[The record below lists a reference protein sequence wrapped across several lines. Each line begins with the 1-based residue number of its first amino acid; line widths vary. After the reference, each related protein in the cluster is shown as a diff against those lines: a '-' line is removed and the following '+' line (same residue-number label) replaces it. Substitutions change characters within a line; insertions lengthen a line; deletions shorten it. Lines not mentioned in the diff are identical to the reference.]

1 MIQFIL
7 NNKDIKTELPA
18 GTTLLDFIRYHQH
31 LMGTKIGCREG
42 DCGACTILI
51 GTLNGEKMDYLSATS
66 CLTPLGNIQGKHVV
80 TVEGI
85 NPDKITPSPV
95 ITHHSSPITH
105 ENTEGVLTPIQKAMS
120 DESAT
125 QCGFCTVGFVMSLTG
140 FCMSDEKP
148 TQENAIAA
156 IDGNIC
162 RCTGY
167 KSIERAALR
176 IAELK
181 QQNQGDSLDFC
192 IENKVLPPYFSNIKS
207 RLATISK
214 SIVPINH
221 NGHAHFVGGGTDLYV
236 QKHDEMTDADIHFVL
251 NHSNGELS
259 LRGTNVTA
267 RNVAELRGGKI
278 VGEYFE
284 INSSATVT
292 DLKNSEVLNAHFPN
306 LQQHLKLVSSTPIRN
321 IATIAGN
328 LVNASPIGDLSVFL
342 LVLDTIL
349 ILNDNNKQREVELKD
364 FFKGYKTIDKT
375 PTEMIEKIKFKLPSK
390 DTFFNFEKV
399 CKRTY
404 LDIASVNCAISLK
417 IKDNYIEKAEVA
429 MGGVAPIPL
438 FLKETAAFLIGQKAD
453 TQTAIEANN
462 ILQKEIAPISDVR
475 GSADYKRL
483 LARQLFIAHFEIVR
497 VRWDTD

>member
-66 CLTPLGNIQGKHVV
+66 CLTPLGNIQGKHIV

-85 NPDKITPSPV
+85 NPDKITPSPI
-95 ITHHSSPITH
+95 ITHHPSPITH
-105 ENTEGVLTPIQKAMS
+105 ENTEGVLSSVQKAMS

-140 FCMSDEKP
+140 FCMSNEKP

-167 KSIERAALR
+167 KSIERAAYR

-192 IENKVLPPYFSNIKS
+192 IENKVLPPYFSNIKN
-207 RLATISK
+207 RLATINK
-214 SIVPINH
+214 SILPINH

-236 QKHDEMTDADIHFVL
+236 QKHDDMTDADIHFVL
-251 NHSNGELS
+251 NGS
-259 LRGTNVTA
+259 T
-267 RNVAELRGGKI
+267 LRGGKI

-349 ILNDNNKQREVELKD
+349 ILNDNNKQREVALKD

-417 IKDNYIEKAEVA
+417 IKDNYIKKAGVA
-429 MGGVAPIPL
+429 IGGVAPIPL
-438 FLKETAAFLIGQKAD
+438 FLKETSAFLIGQKAD
-453 TQTAIEANN
+453 TQTEIAANH

-483 LARQLFIAHFEIVR
+483 LARQLFLTHFQL
-497 VRWDTD
+497 

>member
-7 NNKDIKTELPA
+7 NNKDIKTELSA
-18 GTTLLDFIRYHQH
+18 GTTLLDFIRYNQH

-66 CLTPLGNIQGKHVV
+66 CLTPIGNVQGKHVV

-85 NPDKITPSPV
+85 NPEKHTASPITN
-95 ITHHSSPITH
+95 HSSPIITH
-105 ENTEGVLTPIQKAMS
+105 HPLPIAHDDLTPVQKAMN

-167 KSIERAALR
+167 KSIERAAQR
-176 IAELK
+176 IVDMM
-181 QQNQGDSLDFC
+181 QQNEGDNIEFC
-192 IENKVLPPYFSNIKS
+192 IENKVLPPYFSNIKD
-207 RLATISK
+207 RLVTINK
-214 SIVPINH
+214 SILPINH

-236 QKHDEMTDADIHFVL
+236 QKHDDMTDADIHFVL
-251 NHSNGELS
+251 NGS
-259 LRGTNVTA
+259 V
-267 RNVAELRGGKI
+267 LRGGKI
-278 VGEYFE
+278 ADEYYE
-284 INSSATVT
+284 IDATATVT
-292 DLKNSEVLNAHFPN
+292 DLKNSAVLNAHFPN

-342 LVLDTIL
+342 VVLDTVL
-349 ILNDNNKQREVELKD
+349 ILNDNGKRREVALKD
-364 FFKGYKTIDKT
+364 FFKGYKMIDKT
-375 PTEMIEKIKFKLPSK
+375 PTEMIEKIKFKLPSQ

-417 IKDNYIEKAEVA
+417 ISNNCIEKAAVA

-438 FLKETAAFLIGQKAD
+438 FLKETAAFLIGQKAA
-453 TQTAIEANN
+453 TETSIEANN

-483 LARQLFIAHFEIVR
+483 LARQLFLAHFQNLN
-497 VRWDTD
+497 TK

>member
-51 GTLNGEKMDYLSATS
+51 GTLNGEKIDYLSATS
-66 CLTPLGNIQGKHVV
+66 CLTPLGNVQGKHVV

-85 NPDKITPSPV
+85 NPDKITALP
-95 ITHHSSPITH
+95 ITHHLSPID
-105 ENTEGVLTPIQKAMS
+105 NALTPVQQAMS

-148 TQENAIAA
+148 TPENVIAA

-167 KSIERAALR
+167 KSIERAAQR
-176 IAELK
+176 IVQMM
-181 QQNQGDSLDFC
+181 QQNEGNNIEFC
-192 IENKVLPPYFSNIKS
+192 IENKVLPPYFSNIKN
-207 RLATISK
+207 RLETIYK
-214 SIVPINH
+214 SILPINH

-236 QKHDEMTDADIHFVL
+236 QKHDDMTDVNIHFVL
-251 NHSNGELS
+251 NDSI
-259 LRGTNVTA
+259 
-267 RNVAELRGGKI
+267 LRGGKI
-278 VGEYFE
+278 VNEYYE
-284 INSSATVT
+284 IDATTTVT
-292 DLKNSEVLNAHFPN
+292 DLKNSAVLNAHFPN

-342 LVLDTIL
+342 LVLDTVL
-349 ILNDNNKQREVELKD
+349 ILNNHGKRREVALKD
-364 FFKGYKTIDKT
+364 FFKGYKIIDKT

-390 DTFFNFEKV
+390 GTLFNFEKV

-404 LDIASVNCAISLK
+404 LDIASVNGAISLK
-417 IKDNYIEKAEVA
+417 IKDNLIEKAAVA
-429 MGGVAPIPL
+429 IGGVAPIPL
-438 FLKETAAFLIGQKAD
+438 FLKETSAFLIGQKLH
-453 TQTAIEANN
+453 TQTALAANN

-475 GSADYKRL
+475 GSTDYKRL
-483 LARQLFIAHFEIVR
+483 LARQLFIAHFIN
-497 VRWDTD
+497 

>member
-7 NNKDIKTELPA
+7 NNKDIKTELLA
-18 GTTLLDFIRYHQH
+18 GTTLLDFIRYNQH

-66 CLTPLGNIQGKHVV
+66 CLTPIGNVQGKHVV

-85 NPDKITPSPV
+85 NPEKHTASP
-95 ITHHSSPITH
+95 ITHHSSPIIHHPSPITH
-105 ENTEGVLTPIQKAMS
+105 ENTEGVLTPVQKAMS

-167 KSIERAALR
+167 KSIERAAQR
-176 IAELK
+176 IVDMM
-181 QQNQGDSLDFC
+181 QQNEGDNIEFC
-192 IENKVLPPYFSNIKS
+192 IENKVLPPYFSDIKN
-207 RLATISK
+207 RLATINK
-214 SIVPINH
+214 SILPINH

-236 QKHDEMTDADIHFVL
+236 QKHDDMTDADIHFVL
-251 NHSNGELS
+251 NGS
-259 LRGTNVTA
+259 V
-267 RNVAELRGGKI
+267 LRGGKI
-278 VGEYFE
+278 ADEYYE
-284 INSSATVT
+284 IDATATVT
-292 DLKNSEVLNAHFPN
+292 DLKNSAVLNAHFPN

-349 ILNDNNKQREVELKD
+349 ILNDNGKRREVALKD
-364 FFKGYKTIDKT
+364 FFKGYKMIDKT
-375 PTEMIEKIKFKLPSK
+375 PTEMIEKIKFKLPSN

-417 IKDNYIEKAEVA
+417 ISNNCIEKAAVA
-429 MGGVAPIPL
+429 VGGVAPIPL
-438 FLKETAAFLIGQKAD
+438 FLKETAAFLIGQKAA
-453 TQTAIEANN
+453 TETSIEANN

-483 LARQLFIAHFEIVR
+483 LARQLFLAHFQNLN
-497 VRWDTD
+497 TK

>member
-7 NNKDIKTELPA
+7 NNKDIKTDLPT

-51 GTLNGEKMDYLSATS
+51 GTLSGEKMEYMSATS
-66 CLTPLGNIQGKHVV
+66 CLTPIGNIQGKHVV

-85 NPDKITPSPV
+85 NPEK
-95 ITHHSSPITH
+95 HSASPITH
-105 ENTEGVLTPIQKAMS
+105 HPSPITHYPSPITHDDLTPVQKAMS

-140 FCMSDEKP
+140 FCMGNEKP

-167 KSIERAALR
+167 KSIERAAQR
-176 IAELK
+176 IVELK
-181 QQNQGDSLDFC
+181 QQNEGDSLHFC
-192 IENKVLPPYFSNIKS
+192 IENKVLPSYFSNIKD
-207 RLATISK
+207 RLSNIHK
-214 SIVPINH
+214 SILPINH

-236 QKHDEMTDADIHFVL
+236 QKHDDMTDADIHFVL
-251 NHSNGELS
+251 NGSI
-259 LRGTNVTA
+259 
-267 RNVAELRGGKI
+267 LRGGKI
-278 VGEYFE
+278 SEEYYE
-284 INSSATVT
+284 IDSTATVT

-342 LVLDTIL
+342 LVLDTVL
-349 ILNDNNKQREVELKD
+349 ILNDNGKRRDVALKD
-364 FFKGYKTIDKT
+364 FFKGYKIINKT
-375 PTEMIEKIKFKLPSK
+375 PTEMIEKIKFKLPSN
-390 DTFFNFEKV
+390 DIFFNFEKV

-404 LDIASVNCAISLK
+404 LDIASLNCAISLK
-417 IKDNYIEKAEVA
+417 IKDNYIEKAA
-429 MGGVAPIPL
+429 ISMGGVSPIPL
-438 FLKETAAFLIGQKAD
+438 FLEETSAFLIGQKAD
-453 TQTAIEANN
+453 IQTAIEAND
-462 ILQKEIAPISDVR
+462 ILQKEITPISDVR
-475 GSADYKRL
+475 GSSDYKRL
-483 LARQLFIAHFEIVR
+483 LARQLFLAHFIKSI
-497 VRWDTD
+497 

>member
-18 GTTLLDFIRYHQH
+18 GTTLLDFIRYNQH

-66 CLTPLGNIQGKHVV
+66 CLTPIGNVQGKHVV

-85 NPDKITPSPV
+85 NPEKHTASPITNHSSP
-95 ITHHSSPITH
+95 IIHHPSPITH
-105 ENTEGVLTPIQKAMS
+105 ENTEGVLTPVQKAMS

-167 KSIERAALR
+167 KSIERAAQR
-176 IAELK
+176 IVDMM
-181 QQNQGDSLDFC
+181 QQNEGDNIEFC
-192 IENKVLPPYFSNIKS
+192 IENKVLPPYFSDIKN
-207 RLATISK
+207 RLATINK
-214 SIVPINH
+214 SILPINH

-236 QKHDEMTDADIHFVL
+236 QKHDDMTDADIHFVL
-251 NHSNGELS
+251 NGS
-259 LRGTNVTA
+259 V
-267 RNVAELRGGKI
+267 LRGGKI
-278 VGEYFE
+278 ADEYYE
-284 INSSATVT
+284 IDATATVT
-292 DLKNSEVLNAHFPN
+292 DLKNSAVLNAHFPN

-349 ILNDNNKQREVELKD
+349 ILNDNGKRREVALKD
-364 FFKGYKTIDKT
+364 FFKGYKMIDKT
-375 PTEMIEKIKFKLPSK
+375 PTEMIEKIKFKLPSN

-417 IKDNYIEKAEVA
+417 ISNNCIEKAAVA
-429 MGGVAPIPL
+429 VGGVAPIPL
-438 FLKETAAFLIGQKAD
+438 FLKETAAFLIGQKAA
-453 TQTAIEANN
+453 TETSIEANN

-483 LARQLFIAHFEIVR
+483 LARQLFLAHFQNLN
-497 VRWDTD
+497 TK

>member
-7 NNKDIKTELPA
+7 NNKDIKTELPT
-18 GTTLLDFIRYHQH
+18 GTTLLDFIRYQQH

-85 NPDKITPSPV
+85 NREKLV
-95 ITHHSSPITH
+95 ASPITH
-105 ENTEGVLTPIQKAMS
+105 HLSPIDDYPLPITHDALTPVQKAMS
-120 DESAT
+120 DENAT

-140 FCMSDEKP
+140 FCMSHEKP
-148 TQENAIAA
+148 TQQNAIAA

-167 KSIERAALR
+167 KSIERAAQR
-176 IAELK
+176 IAELM
-181 QQNQGDSLDFC
+181 QQNEGDNMGFC
-192 IENKVLPPYFSNIKS
+192 IENKVLPPYFSDIKN
-207 RLATISK
+207 RLTTFNNDIL
-214 SIVPINH
+214 SIKQ
-221 NGHAHFVGGGTDLYV
+221 NGHANFVGGGTDLYV
-236 QKHDEMTDADIHFVL
+236 QKHDDMTDADIHFVL
-251 NHSNGELS
+251 NHSI
-259 LRGTNVTA
+259 
-267 RNVAELRGGKI
+267 LRGGKI
-278 VGEYFE
+278 VDEYYE
-284 INSSATVT
+284 IDATTTVT
-292 DLKNSEVLNAHFPN
+292 DLKNSAILNAHFPN
-306 LQQHLKLVSSTPIRN
+306 LQQHLKLISSTPIRN

-342 LVLDTIL
+342 LILDTIL
-349 ILNDNNKQREVELKD
+349 ILNDNGKRREVALKD
-364 FFKGYKTIDKT
+364 FFKGYKIIDKT

-404 LDIASVNCAISLK
+404 LDIASVNCAIYLK
-417 IKDNYIEKAEVA
+417 IKDNCIEKAAVA
-429 MGGVAPIPL
+429 VGGVAPIPL
-438 FLKETAAFLIGQKAD
+438 FLKETSAFLIGQTAD
-453 TQTAIEANN
+453 VETAIAANN

-475 GSADYKRL
+475 GSAEYKRL
-483 LARQLFIAHFEIVR
+483 LTRQLFLAHFINSNKPIR
-497 VRWDTD
+497 FLKTL